1 MDHESRGMNKIVR
14 NNLSLLMFVVLL
26 GGSTWFASLVQAAQ
40 QTKPAP
46 PPPRPAPRVAAPVAA
61 KPGAPGGN
69 KQGNNN
75 KGTGTNAG
83 GGAASGTAA
92 KGSAAADPRSQLMD
106 MLHPGGRAP
115 AAKPLADVHRAD
127 VHPANVHAVP
137 DRAAFARPAHIPHNP
152 EHRVGRIGDR
162 FHHAPF
168 MFARGGHRFY
178 RRYYLQDGHWFWY
191 DEPAVVDHPT
201 EDVSALPVCEANAD
215 DCQGNIVPL
224 AASPDS
230 GAATVDSGPAQ

>member
-1 MDHESRGMNKIVR
+1 MDHESRGVSKIVR
-14 NNLSLLMFVVLL
+14 NNLSLLMFVALL

-46 PPPRPAPRVAAPVAA
+46 PPPRPAPRVAAPVVA

-69 KQGNNN
+69 KQGNN

-106 MLHPGGRAP
+106 MLHPGGGAP
-115 AAKPLADVHRAD
+115 AAKPLGDVHRAD
-127 VHPANVHAVP
+127 VHPANVHAVR

-191 DEPAVVDHPT
+191 DEAAVVDHPT